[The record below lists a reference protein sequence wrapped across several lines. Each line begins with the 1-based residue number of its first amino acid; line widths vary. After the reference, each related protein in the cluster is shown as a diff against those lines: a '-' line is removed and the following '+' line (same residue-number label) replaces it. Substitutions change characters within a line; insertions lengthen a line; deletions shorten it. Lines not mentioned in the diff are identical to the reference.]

1 MITLEQ
7 KKEEKRATILA
18 AAFSEFTGKRFD
30 EVKLDEIA
38 ARAGVGKGTLYLY
51 FKNKEDLFVQMALE
65 GVAQMVVRI
74 HEITAMKLAFRERY
88 FLFGREVGDFVLKR
102 AVMFQLMNQAGS
114 EAIQKEFM
122 KQHRNLIRSARGL
135 LQAGVD
141 EGVFRNDFTIADL
154 HCLFIGPLLFR
165 VRLNKYNNDHIEVDS
180 LLNLF
185 WAAAAVKE
193 QGACL

>member
-1 MITLEQ
+1 MMKREK
-7 KKEEKRATILA
+7 KKEDKHAAILA
-18 AAFSEFTGKRFD
+18 AAYSEFTGKRFD
-30 EVKLDEIA
+30 EVKLDGVA

-51 FKNKEDLFVQMALE
+51 FKNKEDLFVRMALE
-65 GVAQMVVRI
+65 GVDQMVVRI
-74 HEITAMKLAFRERY
+74 HEIIAMEMEFRERF

-122 KQHRNLIRSARGL
+122 NQHRELIRLARRL
-135 LQAGVD
+135 LKMGVE

-165 VRLNKYNNDHIEVDS
+165 VRLNKYNKDCIEVES

-185 WAAAAVKE
+185 WDAASRCEK
-193 QGACL
+193 GNR